1 MTLALILL
9 GVGLLLLFADVW
21 FPSFGALSLL
31 GVASLL
37 WSVGAAFGEGRDT
50 GFVFLAAVAVLVPT
64 VILLGLKLFPNSPV
78 GRRVVSSGLSFESTA
93 ATDPRDLTLLG
104 KLGQTSSDLRPAGY
118 ARIEGR
124 RVDVVSRGEPI
135 PEGTAIRVLEVV
147 GNRVVVAA
155 VEAPTPDGVQTRP

>member
-1 MTLALILL
+1 VTLALVLL
-9 GVGLLLLFADVW
+9 GVGLVLLFADVL

-31 GVASLL
+31 GAAALL

-50 GFVFLAAVAVLVPT
+50 GFVFLGAVAVLVPT
-64 VILLGLKLFPNSPV
+64 AIMLGLRLFPQSPV

-93 ATDPRDLTLLG
+93 ATDPRDLGLLG
-104 KLGQTSSDLRPAGY
+104 KSGQTTSDLRPAGY

-135 PEGTAIRVLEVV
+135 PEGTHVRVLEVV
-147 GNRVVVAA
+147 GNRVVVVAL
-155 VEAPTPDGVQTRP
+155 EAPPPDGVQTLP